1 MNNSIRFL
9 SVSAFAVLLSS
20 SSIFAATAL
29 QPVTSV
35 STEQLVVPKA
45 VKVVRPD
52 HLSAD
57 YDNLTVSVQFT
68 LDKFG
73 NVHHVRPVGEMP
85 PAVADKLLPA
95 IAQWQFTPCR
105 DAQGN
110 RVERQVVLPI
120 KLMDLGA

>member
-1 MNNSIRFL
+1 MKNSLRFL
-9 SVSAFAVLLSS
+9 SVSALALLVSS
-20 SSIFAATAL
+20 SSVFAATAL
-29 QPVTSV
+29 QPVTAV
-35 STEQLVVPKA
+35 STEELVVPKA
-45 VKVVRPD
+45 VKIVRPE
-52 HLSAD
+52 HLSSA

-73 NVHHVRPVGEMP
+73 NVHHVRSVGAMP
-85 PAVADKLLPA
+85 SAVAEQLLPA
-95 IAQWQFTPCR
+95 VAQWQFTPCR

>member
-1 MNNSIRFL
+1 MKNSLRFL
-9 SVSAFAVLLSS
+9 SASAFALLLSS
-20 SSIFAATAL
+20 SSVFAATAL

-35 STEQLVVPKA
+35 STEELVAPK
-45 VKVVRPD
+45 VLKVVRPD
-52 HLSAD
+52 HLSSA
-57 YDNLTVSVQFT
+57 YDNLTVSVKFT
-68 LDKFG
+68 LDKYG
-73 NVHHVRPVGEMP
+73 NVHHVSSVGEMP
-85 PAVADKLLPA
+85 VAVADKLLPA